1 MHRYFQTSIASNHSH
16 ICSLKWKKN
25 VLTQEEQS
33 PSPQQPEQ
41 LEPAGEA
48 WAPPPPDSKPPP
60 QTAPPPPTQA
70 LPPQPPPQ
78 QVVPEPPS
86 PPEQSTHAPPQ
97 SAPPQPPE
105 PKDVSCL
112 LISFFFFWFLVYSK
126 YCVAGA
132 VKWCWIFFW
141 LVLGTEFGFRPWF
154 PEETSHSE
162 TAD

>member
-1 MHRYFQTSIASNHSH
+1 M
-16 ICSLKWKKN
+16 KKKN

-33 PSPQQPEQ
+33 PSPQQPDQ

-86 PPEQSTHAPPQ
+86 PPEQSTLAPPQ

-112 LISFFFFWFLVYSK
+112 LISNFFFLIFGIFKILCSRSYKMMLNIFLV
-126 YCVAGA
+126 GFGHRI
-132 VKWCWIFFW
+132 WIQT
-141 LVLGTEFGFRPWF
+141 LISRGN
-154 PEETSHSE
+154 
-162 TAD
+162 

>member
-1 MHRYFQTSIASNHSH
+1 M
-16 ICSLKWKKN
+16 KKKI

-33 PSPQQPEQ
+33 PSPQQSDQ

-48 WAPPPPDSKPPP
+48 WVPPPPDSKPPP

-86 PPEQSTHAPPQ
+86 PPEQSTLAPPQ

-112 LISFFFFWFLVYSK
+112 LISNFFFLIFGIFQILCSWSFKMMLNIFLV
-126 YCVAGA
+126 GFGHRI
-132 VKWCWIFFW
+132 WIQT
-141 LVLGTEFGFRPWF
+141 LISRGN
-154 PEETSHSE
+154 
-162 TAD
+162 